1 MTQIAKEKEFVDVE
15 TLRENRYQ
23 TVKEGFIDLIQ
34 RTSDA
39 GDTEILINEETFDNT
54 TLCRIKTELK
64 EKGYKI
70 QHNHLTGILTISW
83 GLDE

>member
-15 TLRENRYQ
+15 TLRKNRYQ
-23 TVKEGFIDLIQ
+23 VVKEGFIDLIQ
-34 RTSDA
+34 RTSDT
-39 GDTEILINEETFDNT
+39 GDTEILIDEKKYNETVLT
-54 TLCRIKTELK
+54 RIKAELK

-70 QHNHLTGILTISW
+70 QHNHLTGTLTISW

>member
-1 MTQIAKEKEFVDVE
+1 MTQVIKKRDFVDVE

-23 TVKEGFIDLIQ
+23 NIKEGFIDLIQ
-34 RTSDA
+34 RTSDE
-39 GDTEILINEETFDNT
+39 GDTEILIKEETFDNT

-70 QHNHLTGILTISW
+70 QHDHLKGILTVSW

>member
-1 MTQIAKEKEFVDVE
+1 M
-15 TLRENRYQ
+15 
-23 TVKEGFIDLIQ
+23 IQ

-39 GDTEILINEETFDNT
+39 GDTEILIKEETFDNT

-70 QHNHLTGILTISW
+70 QHDHLKGILTISW
-83 GLDE
+83 GLNE

>member
-1 MTQIAKEKEFVDVE
+1 M
-15 TLRENRYQ
+15 
-23 TVKEGFIDLIQ
+23 IQ

-39 GDTEILINEETFDNT
+39 GDTEILIKEETFDNT

-70 QHNHLTGILTISW
+70 QHDHLKGILTISW

>member
-1 MTQIAKEKEFVDVE
+1 MAQVIKKRDFVDVE

-23 TVKEGFIDLIQ
+23 NIKEGFIDLIQ

-39 GDTEILINEETFDNT
+39 GDTEILIKEETFDNT

-70 QHNHLTGILTISW
+70 QHDHLTGILTVSW